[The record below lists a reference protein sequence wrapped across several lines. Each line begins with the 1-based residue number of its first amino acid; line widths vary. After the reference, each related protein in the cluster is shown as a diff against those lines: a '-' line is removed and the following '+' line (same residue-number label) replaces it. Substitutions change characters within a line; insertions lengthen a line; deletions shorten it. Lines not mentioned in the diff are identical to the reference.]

1 MNSRGLLTMSQKEL
15 KRYEVIKWVCEEGL
29 PQGTAG
35 EMLKLSTRQ
44 IKRLCQAYRKLGGA
58 GLISKAR
65 GKPSNRQLSRELQ
78 ERIISLAKTSYL
90 GFAPTFMSEK
100 LLERDK
106 IQIGKEALRQLLIT
120 KGLWKSKREKIKTV
134 HQRRERRPCFGELIQ
149 IDGSP
154 HDWFEGRGPKCC
166 LIVFIDDA
174 TSKIL
179 YLRFEAQE
187 TTQAYFRGIWFVIQ
201 TYGLPMGF
209 YSDKHG
215 IFRVNQTDCPE
226 AQTQFGRAC
235 ETLGIELINAHSPQA
250 KGRVERSNR
259 TLQDR
264 LIKELRLE
272 NISTMEAGNE
282 FLEKRYREQHNER
295 FAERP
300 AKPDSV
306 FIKNHHTFEQ
316 LSHILS
322 EQAVRGT
329 SKNLE
334 ISFENQIY
342 QIQNEGKG
350 RRLRQSKITVCR
362 TINDEIELFHK
373 NRKLS
378 YKVFKPVC
386 KKPSLQDEKSLN
398 AFCDRTAKKTR
409 KPAASHPWRR
419 PRPSLPS
426 KTNLPLQPVAA

>member
-1 MNSRGLLTMSQKEL
+1 MNSRGLLAMSQKEL
-15 KRYEVIKWVCEEGL
+15 KRYEVIKRVCEEDL
-29 PQGTAG
+29 PQGKAG
-35 EMLKLSTRQ
+35 EMLKLSIRQ
-44 IKRLCQAYRKLGGA
+44 IKRLCQAYRQLGA
-58 GLISKAR
+58 TGLINKAR
-65 GKPSNRQLSRELQ
+65 GKPSNRQLSREIQ

-90 GFAPTFMSEK
+90 GFGPTFMSEK

-106 IQIGKEALRQLLIT
+106 IQIGKEALRQLLIAQR
-120 KGLWKSKREKIKTV
+120 LWKPKREKTKTV

-187 TTQAYFRGIWFVIQ
+187 TTQAYFRGTLFVIQ
-201 TYGLPMGF
+201 TYGLPMSF

-215 IFRVNQTDCPE
+215 IFRVNQTDDPE

-259 TLQDR
+259 TFQDR
-264 LIKELRLE
+264 LVKELRLA
-272 NISTMEAGNE
+272 NISTMEAANE
-282 FLEKRYREQHNER
+282 FLEKRYRDQHNEH
-295 FAERP
+295 FSEIP
-300 AKPDSV
+300 EKPESA
-306 FIKNHHTFEQ
+306 FIKNHHTLEE
-316 LSHILS
+316 LNHILS
-322 EQAVRGT
+322 EQAVREA

-334 ISFENQIY
+334 ISFENQVY

-350 RRLRQSKITVCR
+350 RRLQQSKITVCR

-378 YKVFKPVC
+378 YKVFKPVR

-398 AFCDRTAKKTR
+398 AFCDGATKKAH
-409 KPAASHPWRR
+409 KPAASHPWRKSSGFLPKADR
-419 PRPSLPS
+419 PLH
-426 KTNLPLQPVAA
+426 KAAA